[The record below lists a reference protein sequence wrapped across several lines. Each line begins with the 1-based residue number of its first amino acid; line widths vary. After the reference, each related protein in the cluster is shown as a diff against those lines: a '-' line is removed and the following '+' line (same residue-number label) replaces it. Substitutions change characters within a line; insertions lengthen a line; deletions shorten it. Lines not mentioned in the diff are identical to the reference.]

1 MRFHPAALMLMTWVI
16 AFAIFFIL
24 PFMLVGRTMSP
35 YGYLILSVFLATY
48 CGGALMASRP
58 MRQRPRDRSV
68 IIDWRRAD
76 QVLIIICS
84 ISMLAFLVDI
94 QGRNI
99 LDLAGA
105 YAERSD
111 RATALLRGAESDSSI
126 WFQIGF
132 LTYPASFIYLVRE
145 IAFRPRPKL
154 WRIGLFGA
162 APVILATLT
171 MGGRGPLFF
180 VIAYAVYGYFLRK
193 QLYPATPR
201 PRRALAAPVRF
212 HPVTGVPLRRRPTA
226 LRLGAGAKAA
236 GALLGGAAMFYFT
249 QVFIT
254 RAGGSDGIESMLGLV
269 GWNWGVN
276 FNGHFSDIF
285 YSVFGVQGTYLIF
298 VFAWYAIQGVVM
310 SNAIF
315 TSYDGS
321 MLFGTY
327 GVDLV
332 SAVMRRVNG
341 AYVADGFDRLLQMN
355 VYGFVPS
362 AFGSLYIDLKFFGLI
377 PCFAW
382 GWLSGLVYRKIK
394 EGLDPRYLLFVPFLS
409 IGIVMSLNNT
419 PIGLSN
425 GLMLHFWMLTFFF
438 LARTKRAGQA
448 AGRSPSPA
456 YGPT

>member
-24 PFMLVGRTMSP
+24 PFMLVGRTMTA
-35 YGYLILSVFLATY
+35 YGYLVLSLFLATF
-48 CGGALMASRP
+48 CAGALMASRP
-58 MRQRPRDRSV
+58 MRQRPRDPSV
-68 IIDWRRAD
+68 VVDWRRAD
-76 QVLIIICS
+76 QVLLVICS
-84 ISMLAFLVDI
+84 VSMLVFLIDI
-94 QGRNI
+94 QGRNV

-105 YAERSD
+105 YAERSS

-132 LTYPASFIYLVRE
+132 LTYPASFIYLIRE

-154 WRIGLFGA
+154 WRVGLFGV
-162 APVILATLT
+162 APVLLATLS
-171 MGGRGPLFF
+171 MGGRGPLLF
-180 VIAYAVYGYFLRK
+180 VIIYAVYGYFLRK
-193 QLYPATPR
+193 QLYPSRPAAPR
-201 PRRALAAPVRF
+201 KREPVRF
-212 HPVTGVPLRRRPTA
+212 HPMTGAPIRRRATA
-226 LRLGAGAKAA
+226 LRLGAPVKIA
-236 GALLGGAAMFYFT
+236 GVLLGTAAMFYFT

-254 RAGGSDGIESMLGLV
+254 RAGGAEGIESVLGLV
-269 GWNWGVN
+269 GWNWGVS
-276 FNGHFSDIF
+276 FNGHFSELF

-298 VFAWYAIQGVVM
+298 VFSWYAIQGVVM

-315 TSYDGS
+315 TGYDGV

-382 GWLSGLVYRKIK
+382 GWLSGLVYRKVK
-394 EGLDPRYLLFVPFLS
+394 EAVDPRYLLLVPFLS

-425 GLMLHFWMLTFFF
+425 GLMLHFWLLTFFF
-438 LARTKRAGQA
+438 LARTRRAGEVS
-448 AGRSPSPA
+448 GRSPSPA
-456 YGPT
+456 YGLNR

>member
-1 MRFHPAALMLMTWVI
+1 VRFHPAALMLMTWAI

-24 PFMLVGRTMSP
+24 PFMLVGRTMTA

-48 CGGALMASRP
+48 CGGALLASRP
-58 MRQRPRDRSV
+58 MAQRPRDLSV
-68 IIDWRRAD
+68 VIDWRRAD
-76 QVLIIICS
+76 QVLIIVCS

-94 QGRNI
+94 QGRDI

-111 RATALLRGAESDSSI
+111 RATALLQGAESDSSI
-126 WFQIGF
+126 FFQIGF

-154 WRIGLFGA
+154 WRVAVFGA

-180 VIAYAVYGYFLRK
+180 VIAYAVYAYFLRK
-193 QLYPATPR
+193 QLYPTTPP
-201 PRRALAAPVRF
+201 PRRKAAPVRF
-212 HPVTGVPLRRRPTA
+212 HPMTGAPIRRRATA
-226 LRLGAGAKAA
+226 LRLGNGVKIAGV
-236 GALLGGAAMFYFT
+236 LLGCVAMFYFT

-254 RAGGSDGIESMLGLV
+254 RAGGSDGIASMLGLV
-269 GWNWGVN
+269 GWNWGVS
-276 FNGHFSDIF
+276 FNGHFSDLF

-298 VFAWYAIQGVVM
+298 VFSWYAIQGVVM

-315 TSYDGS
+315 TGYDGS

-394 EGLDPRYLLFVPFLS
+394 EGVDPRYLLFVPFLS

-425 GLMLHFWMLTFFF
+425 GLMLHFWLLTFFF
-438 LARTKRAGQA
+438 LARTRRAGQVA
-448 AGRSPSPA
+448 ARSPSPA
-456 YGPT
+456 YGPSR

>member
-24 PFMLVGRTMSP
+24 PFMLVGRTMTP
-35 YGYLILSVFLATY
+35 YGYLVLSIFLAAY

-58 MRQRPRDRSV
+58 MAQRPRDRSV
-68 IIDWRRAD
+68 VIDWRRAD

-84 ISMLAFLVDI
+84 ISMLAFLIDI

-111 RATALLRGAESDSSI
+111 RATALLQGAESDSSI

-145 IAFRPRPKL
+145 IAFRPQPKL
-154 WRIGLFGA
+154 WRVAVFGA
-162 APVILATLT
+162 APVVLATLT

-180 VIAYAVYGYFLRK
+180 VIAYAVYAYFLRK
-193 QLYPATPR
+193 QLYPATPQ
-201 PRRALAAPVRF
+201 PRRKRAPVRF
-212 HPVTGVPLRRRPTA
+212 HPMTGVPLRRRAAP
-226 LRLGAGAKAA
+226 LRLGAGAKTA
-236 GALLGGAAMFYFT
+236 GILLGGVAMFYFT

-254 RAGGSDGIESMLGLV
+254 RAGGAEGIESMLGLV
-269 GWNWGVN
+269 GWNWGVS
-276 FNGHFSDIF
+276 FNGHFSELF
-285 YSVFGVQGTYLIF
+285 YSTFGVQGTYLIF
-298 VFAWYAIQGVVM
+298 VFSWYAIQGVVM

-315 TSYDGS
+315 TGYDGA

-394 EGLDPRYLLFVPFLS
+394 EGVDPRYLLFVPFLS

-425 GLMLHFWMLTFFF
+425 GLMLHFWMLAVFF
-438 LARTKRAGQA
+438 LARTKRVGQA
-448 AGRSPSPA
+448 AGRPNSPA
-456 YGPT
+456 YGPS